1 MYKYLFIECKVG
13 GLFGKNNHQ
22 EIIAMNAAEGWRF
35 VSAIPKSN
43 GSYGQ
48 INIIDLVFEKYDEE

>member
-13 GLFGKNNHQ
+13 GYFGKEDHR
-22 EIIAMNAAEGWRF
+22 EIIARNAVDGWRF
-35 VSAIPKSN
+35 VTAIPKSN

-48 INIIDLVFEKYDEE
+48 VDSVDLVFEKYEE